1 MSNETIHIRF
11 PPDVDGSR
19 ELARVAA
26 DIAFDFST
34 VYLDRPCGPRHGCGY
49 QRAGHIWTA
58 WWTMSRAVVVRCERK
73 VEAPNV

>member
-1 MSNETIHIRF
+1 MPSEVIHIRF
-11 PPDVDGSR
+11 SADVDGSR

-34 VYLDRPCGPRHGCGY
+34 AYMDRQSGPADGCGY

-58 WWTMSRAVVVRCERK
+58 WWTKSRAVVVRCERK
-73 VEAPNV
+73 VEVS